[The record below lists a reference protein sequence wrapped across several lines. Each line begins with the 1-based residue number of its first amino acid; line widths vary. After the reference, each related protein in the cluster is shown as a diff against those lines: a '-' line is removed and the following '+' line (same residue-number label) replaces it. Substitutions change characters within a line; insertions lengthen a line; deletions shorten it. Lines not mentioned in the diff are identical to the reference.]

1 MFSLYLN
8 DLENHL
14 NHNSNAS
21 IIVTCDDEH
30 LPLFMKLN
38 VLLYADDT
46 VIMANNE
53 ADLQFSLD
61 RFNEYCQT
69 WKLNVNMDKT
79 KVVIVGARK
88 TNSFDFTLGDRKNEM
103 TDKYKYLGVYFSQSR
118 SFF

>member
-21 IIVTCDDEH
+21 IIVTCGNEH
-30 LPLFMKLN
+30 LSLFMKLS

-53 ADLQFSLD
+53 ADLQFPLD

-79 KVVIVGARK
+79 
-88 TNSFDFTLGDRKNEM
+88 
-103 TDKYKYLGVYFSQSR
+103 
-118 SFF
+118 